1 MKRQNIIV
9 VIIPSGIE
17 LWSNFKKLCQAKGFD
32 VLPYHSLKAKK
43 FPITHGDFQIHK
55 VPVM

>member
-9 VIIPSGIE
+9 VIIDGEIE
-17 LWSNFKKLCQAKGFD
+17 LWSNFKKLCIAKGFD
-32 VLPYHSLKAKK
+32 VLPYHSLKALK
-43 FPITHGDFQIHK
+43 FPIEHGDFQIYK